1 MGRFTIVQLVKL
13 NISHIFCSPIIEGF
27 DSELSFQLLE
37 SSIRDSCLV
46 KQPQGLMLTLLYSQY
61 EGFGVNE
68 WVYPASEDG
77 EEEHNFLR

>member
-1 MGRFTIVQLVKL
+1 
-13 NISHIFCSPIIEGF
+13 
-27 DSELSFQLLE
+27 
-37 SSIRDSCLV
+37 
-46 KQPQGLMLTLLYSQY
+46 MLTLLYSQY